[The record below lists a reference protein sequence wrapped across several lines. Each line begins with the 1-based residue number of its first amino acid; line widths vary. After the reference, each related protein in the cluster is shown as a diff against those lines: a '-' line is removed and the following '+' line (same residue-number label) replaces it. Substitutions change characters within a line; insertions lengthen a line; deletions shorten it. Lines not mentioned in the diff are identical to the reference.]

1 MSASEPALIF
11 CSVPY
16 IHKPKPR
23 RINKKSNYVL
33 YNYKYNI
40 NNRQFNQRAKNN
52 NIEFKKSKKHHNT
65 HEEKK
70 EYSFNLDLISLEEI
84 DNDFKELKSKFEE
97 IEEQKELIQLIFKTE
112 NEIHKNEANLNS
124 KRIKRSKK
132 PFCINVQ

>member
-84 DNDFKELKSKFEE
+84 ENDFKEFESKNEE
-97 IEEQKELIQLIFKTE
+97 IEVKRELLHLLWKADNETNRNDCCRNFQGIRRPQRSFCKNFK
-112 NEIHKNEANLNS
+112 
-124 KRIKRSKK
+124 
-132 PFCINVQ
+132 